1 MSWQALNWATRQRVG
16 RASAKHVLMVLANYA
31 DENGSCFPSQAPLAL
46 DTEMS
51 ERAVRDQLDFL
62 ECRGAFNRQA
72 SRQGNRRGR
81 NRYHLAID
89 KDLSAPGADAGGEA
103 AEEEGLPANSAGR
116 EPAGLNRQM
125 TRFQPANPAGPIRKN
140 HQ

>member
-1 MSWQALNWATRQRVG
+1 
-16 RASAKHVLMVLANYA
+16 MVLANYA
-31 DENGSCFPSQAPLAL
+31 DENGSCFPSQAQLAL

-81 NRYHLAID
+81 NRYNPFPAC
-89 KDLSAPGADAGGEA
+89 AGMNRREAGG
-103 AEEEGLPANSAGR
+103 N
-116 EPAGLNRQM
+116 
-125 TRFQPANPAGPIRKN
+125 
-140 HQ
+140 

>member
-62 ECRGAFNRQA
+62 ECRGTFNRQA

-116 EPAGLNRQM
+116 EPAGLNR
-125 TRFQPANPAGPIRKN
+125 K
-140 HQ
+140 